1 MKSTKISNSIIEN
14 FKQTLSAYLSE
25 LSSENI
31 SLISESI
38 IKNYIN
44 HKSNIESRKIYDIL
58 LIYSKKEVRSI
69 SYYLK
74 KWKRNVKINN
84 KIRNYNFDISPIKN
98 IIYNEKK
105 NSQTYIFKD
114 LEDEKIILNNIN
126 SNLDFNKI
134 SSISSISSSNSQLK
148 SKNNSKL
155 NLKNKKYNTRNIKT
169 TIYDGERNNKSKK
182 NNDWKITNFIQRQE
196 IFRNTMNKDKEKLY
210 KDNEDEYE
218 LICTF
223 NPKINKY
230 IKNHR
235 SNSISIY
242 NRLYQDGID
251 RKKKKI
257 ELKRNI

>member
-105 NSQTYIFKD
+105 KF
-114 LEDEKIILNNIN
+114 
-126 SNLDFNKI
+126 SNLYF
-134 SSISSISSSNSQLK
+134 
-148 SKNNSKL
+148 
-155 NLKNKKYNTRNIKT
+155 
-169 TIYDGERNNKSKK
+169 
-182 NNDWKITNFIQRQE
+182 
-196 IFRNTMNKDKEKLY
+196 
-210 KDNEDEYE
+210 
-218 LICTF
+218 
-223 NPKINKY
+223 
-230 IKNHR
+230 
-235 SNSISIY
+235 
-242 NRLYQDGID
+242 
-251 RKKKKI
+251 
-257 ELKRNI
+257 